1 MTPAQVEDFLNHLNK
16 SWLDQDYEAL
26 ASAYHPEVILLPPD
40 AGIPLEGRETICAT
54 YQDFHA
60 ACSVDRFM
68 ITELQSWTFA
78 QQNQTVTK
86 AHMRFEIDYR
96 LKDVSTSVTGAPPV
110 SRPELQCEQGLEVY
124 TLLSNPGSAPQI
136 IWRAQFTL

>member
-54 YQDFHA
+54 YQ
-60 ACSVDRFM
+60 
-68 ITELQSWTFA
+68 
-78 QQNQTVTK
+78 
-86 AHMRFEIDYR
+86 
-96 LKDVSTSVTGAPPV
+96 
-110 SRPELQCEQGLEVY
+110 
-124 TLLSNPGSAPQI
+124 LSLI
-136 IWRAQFTL
+136 HI